1 MVWYLIPGSLPKSH
15 HLLETDVKDHL
26 GIEKFGVNLGGLLM
40 LSPYLGCLS
49 W

>member
-1 MVWYLIPGSLPKSH
+1 MVWYLIPESLPKPH

-26 GIEKFGVNLGGLLM
+26 GIEILGVNLRGFLL
-40 LSPYLGCLS
+40 LSPYLGCVS